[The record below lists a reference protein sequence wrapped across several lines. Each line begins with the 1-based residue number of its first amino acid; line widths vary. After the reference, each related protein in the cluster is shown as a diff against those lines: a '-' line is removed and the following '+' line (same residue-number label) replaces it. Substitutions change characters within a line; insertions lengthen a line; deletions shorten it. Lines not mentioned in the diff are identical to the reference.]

1 MNKIIHI
8 LLVIL
13 LMVSSQIVGAQ
24 QTIKHRDPV
33 QKYQTGQE
41 LFLKSLY
48 GGAREQFEA
57 FIQECPNHLLA
68 TNAEYYV
75 GLCALYQGQPDSEYL
90 ISKFVAAHPEH
101 TKTGEANLEMG
112 TYYYNSKNYDKAIE
126 FFDKVDWSTLS
137 KAKQLEGKFRIGY
150 SYFSKKEF
158 TKALTYFNDS
168 KKSDNRYQYAST
180 YYAAYIEFKNGLYD
194 EALADLDKAET
205 NDEFKS
211 LVPQLKTNVLYR
223 KGDYDQLIKYAK
235 PIADGS
241 EKVLGQYE
249 ITLLLTEAYFQQ
261 EKYSDA
267 YAYFQKAEK
276 IQGGALSRD
285 IAYRYGFSSY
295 KSKMWDNATKQFK
308 PIAGNKDTIG
318 QASAYYLGLSYL
330 VMEQKEAALLSFT
343 QASSS
348 TFLPNIKEESDF
360 LIGKISFDLQQY
372 TQATKQLK
380 SFIETY
386 PKSKHQEEAGGLLG
400 EAFLNGKDYV
410 AAIDY
415 LERLKYKSIR
425 INTAYQKLTF
435 YRGVELYN
443 QSKFNEAITY
453 FERSN
458 ANPFSKEILLESWYW
473 MGESYSVQKEY
484 NSAIE
489 AYGQVLKGGTDIQS
503 YKARY
508 GIAYAYYNTQAYDK
522 AIPHFKIYTDQWQEG
537 ENVNYY
543 KDALVRLADLY
554 YVTKKY
560 SQAITYYDKA
570 LSMRYH
576 EADYVIFQ
584 KGIVYNLSNQSS
596 KATENFQL
604 VITKYPKSVYYDH
617 ALFQQAQLYMEASEY
632 EKAIKAYSTIIT
644 RNDPNGY
651 IPYALQKRALANFN
665 LKKYPEA
672 KEDYKTILNRYAQ
685 HPVGESALIGL
696 QDILA
701 LEGSS
706 DEFDTYLSEYKS
718 ANPDQKGLKEIEYNN
733 ALAQYSNQRYEQSAK
748 NFDQFVTRYPEHPQV
763 GDATYYLAES
773 YYKLKKYAEA
783 DAVYQKV
790 LVNKDKYYNK
800 SLSRLADMAN
810 TQSNSVKAIEYYS
823 LLNQFATGTK
833 DRYVAWNGL
842 MENYY
847 KLKQLDSTERYADQ
861 ILSNGNQ
868 VVDAQNKALLY
879 KAKVY
884 QQRTKYVEATDY
896 LVQLINNNKD
906 IYAAEANYMLAE
918 IQYAKK
924 EYQQSLETLYSLNEN
939 YATYTDWVNKGFLL
953 IAENLIA
960 TNETFQAKATLQSI
974 IDHCKDPAIVE
985 KAKARLEQ
993 LK

>member
-1 MNKIIHI
+1 MHKIIHF
-8 LLVIL
+8 LLVFLAITGA
-13 LMVSSQIVGAQ
+13 QAQ
-24 QTIKHRDPV
+24 QTLIQRDPT
-33 QKYQTGQE
+33 QKYQLGQE

-48 GGAREQFEA
+48 GGAREQFES
-57 FIQECPNHLLA
+57 FITECPTHLLA
-68 TNAEYYV
+68 TNAQYYV
-75 GLCALYQGQPDSEYL
+75 GLCALYQGQPDAEYR
-90 ISKFVAAHPEH
+90 ISQFVAAHPEH
-101 TKTGEANLEMG
+101 SKTGEANLEMG

-126 FFDKVDWSTLS
+126 FFDKVDWSSLS

-150 SYFSKKEF
+150 SYFSKKDF
-158 TKALTYFNDS
+158 TKALGYFNDS
-168 KKSDNRYQYAST
+168 KKSNNKYQYAST

-235 PIADGS
+235 PIADGTD
-241 EKVLGQYE
+241 KVLGQYE
-249 ITLLLTEAYFQQ
+249 ITLLLAESYFQQ
-261 EKYSDA
+261 EKYTDS
-267 YAYFQKAEK
+267 YTYFQKAERL
-276 IQGGALSRD
+276 QSGTLPRD
-285 IAYRYGFSSY
+285 IAYRYGYTSY

-318 QASAYYLGLSYL
+318 QAAAYYLGLSYL
-330 VMEQKEAALLSFT
+330 AMEQKEAALLSFT

-348 TFLPNIKEESDF
+348 TYLLNIKEESDF

-380 SFIETY
+380 FFIETY
-386 PKSKHQEEAGGLLG
+386 PKSDHQEEAGGLLG

-415 LERLKYKSIR
+415 LERLKRKSIR
-425 INTAYQKLTF
+425 VNTAYQKLTF

-443 QSKFNEAITY
+443 QSQVREAISY
-453 FERSN
+453 FQKSN

-473 MGESYSVQKEY
+473 MGECYSVLKEY
-484 NSAIE
+484 NEAIE
-489 AYGQVLKGGTDIQS
+489 DYSQVLKGGTDVQS

-508 GIAYAYYNTQAYDK
+508 GLGYAYYNTQQYDK
-522 AIPHFKIYTDQWQEG
+522 AIPHFKIYTDQWEEG
-537 ENVNYY
+537 ENSNYY
-543 KDALVRLADLY
+543 KDALVRLGDLY

-560 SQAITYYDKA
+560 PQAIAYYDKA
-570 LSMRYH
+570 QSAHYP
-576 EADYVIFQ
+576 ETDYILFQ
-584 KGIVYNLSNQSS
+584 KGIVYNLSNQSA

-604 VITKYPKSVYYDH
+604 IITKYHSSVYYDH
-617 ALFQQAQLYMEASEY
+617 ALFQQAQLYMEASDY
-632 EKAIKAYSTIIT
+632 EKAAKAYTSIIT

-672 KEDYKTILNRYAQ
+672 KEDYKTILTRYPQ

-696 QDILA
+696 QEILA

-706 DEFDTYLSEYKS
+706 DQFDTYLSEYKT
-718 ANPDQKGLKEIEYNN
+718 ANPDQKGLKEIEYTN
-733 ALAQYSNQRYEQSAK
+733 ALAQYSNQRYEQAAK
-748 NFDQFVTRYPEHPQV
+748 NFDQFVTKYPDHPQV
-763 GDATYYLAES
+763 GDALFYLSES
-773 YYKLKKYAEA
+773 NYRLKKYTEAE
-783 DAVYQKV
+783 VGYQKV
-790 LVNKDKYYNK
+790 LLNKDKYYNRA
-800 SLSRLADMAN
+800 LGRMAEMEN
-810 TQSNSVKAIEYYS
+810 TKGNSAKAVEYYA
-823 LLNQFATGTK
+823 LLNQFATSKK
-833 DRYVAWNGL
+833 DQFVAWTGL

-847 KLKQLDSTERYADQ
+847 KLSQLDSSERYTNQ
-861 ILSNGNQ
+861 ILAHGNP
-868 VVDAQNKALLY
+868 VLDAQNKALLY
-879 KAKVY
+879 KAKIY
-884 QQRTKYVEATDY
+884 QQRAKYVEATDY
-896 LVQLINNNKD
+896 LVQLMNSNKD
-906 IYAAEANYMLAE
+906 AYAAEANYMLAE
-918 IQYAKK
+918 IQYTKK

-974 IDHCKDPAIVE
+974 IDHCKDPVVVE